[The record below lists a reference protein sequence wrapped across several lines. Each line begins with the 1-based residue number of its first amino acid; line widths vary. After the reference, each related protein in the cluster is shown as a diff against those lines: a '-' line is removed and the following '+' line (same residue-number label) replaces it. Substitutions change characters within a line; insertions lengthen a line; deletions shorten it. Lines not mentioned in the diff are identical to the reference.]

1 MIKIYST
8 PEETVNEFAEKLKLL
23 INKSAE
29 QNKNFYCA
37 LSGGNTPQLL
47 FKVLKQKYLTEIN
60 WSKVHFF
67 WGDERCVEPK
77 NIESNYGTAH
87 NLLLNYIDIPNE
99 NIHRIYGEE
108 TEEPEAKR
116 YSEEI
121 LKSLPIEN
129 GLPIFD
135 LIILGLGSDGHTAS
149 IFPDQMN
156 LLESEKV
163 CEVAVHPTSKQKRI
177 TLTGK
182 VINYA
187 KEISFLVTGKEKAR
201 VISEIINKK
210 DNYKIYPAYYID
222 PQKGNLV
229 WYIDKFAGQL
239 L

>member
-8 PEETVNEFAEKLKLL
+8 PEDTVIKFAENLKLL
-23 INKSAE
+23 IDKSVE
-29 QNKNFYCA
+29 LNKNFYCA

-67 WGDERCVEPK
+67 WGDERCVEPD
-77 NIESNYGTAH
+77 NIESNYGAAH
-87 NLLLNYIDIPNE
+87 KLLLNYIDIPAE
-99 NIHRIYGEE
+99 NIHRIHGEGK
-108 TEEPEAKR
+108 EELEAKR

-121 LKSLPIEN
+121 LNNLPKEN

-149 IFPDQMN
+149 IFPDQMK
-156 LLESEKV
+156 LLESEKI
-163 CEVAVHPTSKQKRI
+163 CEVAIHPASKQKRI

-187 KEISFLVTGKEKAR
+187 KDISFLVTGKEKAS

-210 DNYKIYPAYYID
+210 DNYKIYPASYID

>member
-8 PEETVNEFAEKLKLL
+8 PEETVTKFAEKLKLL
-23 INKSAE
+23 INKSVE

-47 FKVLKQKYLTEIN
+47 FKVLKQNYLSEIN

-67 WGDERCVEPK
+67 WGDERCVEPE
-77 NIESNYGTAH
+77 NNESNYGTAYK
-87 NLLLNYIDIPNE
+87 LLLNSIDIPKE
-99 NIHRIYGEE
+99 NIHRIRGEE
-108 TEEPEAKR
+108 KEELEAQR

-121 LKSLPIEN
+121 LKNLPKEN

-187 KEISFLVTGKEKAR
+187 KEISFLVTGKEKAK

-210 DNYKIYPAYYID
+210 DNYKVYPATYID
-222 PQKGNLV
+222 PQNGNIV